1 MSTTSMKPSA
11 LAQKR
16 LLLPLLTA
24 PAVTFAL
31 TLLLLQPVQAQQS
44 QRRVSLPNQD
54 YTESTQ
60 DLAVKTAGGRVVINR
75 TWSWG
80 RWYLND
86 AWADLSLRSAPYM
99 RASPG
104 QTAPIIAIGRAERIY
119 KRVTAA
125 TLAASQAQEEA
136 AAAPSHPCPARAT
149 MPRRSTARA

>member
-1 MSTTSMKPSA
+1 MKPLMPCKVLGA
-11 LAQKR
+11 PAKV
-16 LLLPLLTA
+16 LPLLTS
-24 PAVTFAL
+24 PVVTFAL

-60 DLAVKTAGGRVVINR
+60 DLAVKVAGGRVVINR

-125 TLAASQAQEEA
+125 TLAASQTQEEA
-136 AAAPSHPCPARAT
+136 AAAPLPPCPARAP
-149 MPRRSTARA
+149 MPRRSTAQA